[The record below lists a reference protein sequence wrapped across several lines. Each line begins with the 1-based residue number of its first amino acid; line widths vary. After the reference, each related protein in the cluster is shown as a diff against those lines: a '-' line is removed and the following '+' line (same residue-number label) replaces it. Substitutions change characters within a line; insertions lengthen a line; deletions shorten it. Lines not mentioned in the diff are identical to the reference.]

1 MGSMSPVHWLILA
14 VVLLVVFGGGG
25 KISGL
30 MGDFAKGIK
39 SFKKNMAD
47 DENMSSHD
55 SSQPSGHISPPNQS
69 SPNYNQ
75 TTNSSSNDT
84 HRSQV

>member
-1 MGSMSPVHWLILA
+1 MGSMSPDHWLILA

-39 SFKKNMAD
+39 SFKKNMGE
-47 DENMSSHD
+47 DENMTPPEAN
-55 SSQPSGHISPPNQS
+55 QAPGHISAPNQS
-69 SPNYNQ
+69 PGYSQ
-75 TTNSSSNDT
+75 TTTTNSDT
-84 HRSQV
+84 HRTQV